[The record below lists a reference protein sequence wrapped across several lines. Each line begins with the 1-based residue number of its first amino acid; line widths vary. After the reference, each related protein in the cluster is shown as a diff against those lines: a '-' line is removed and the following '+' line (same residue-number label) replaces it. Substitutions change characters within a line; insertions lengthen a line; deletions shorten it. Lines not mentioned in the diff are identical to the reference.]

1 MDLARYGIFRQLS
14 EDEAEVYRLWAID
27 NYEPGSPI
35 SPMWHP
41 VVRRECGQ
49 INRRNKTGSD
59 GEDSNGGGSGAEAP
73 NEKA

>member
-35 SPMWHP
+35 GPMWHP
-41 VVRRECGQ
+41 VVRRECEQ
-49 INRRNKTGSD
+49 INRTNKTGSD
-59 GEDSNGGGSGAEAP
+59 GEDPDGVSSGAEAP